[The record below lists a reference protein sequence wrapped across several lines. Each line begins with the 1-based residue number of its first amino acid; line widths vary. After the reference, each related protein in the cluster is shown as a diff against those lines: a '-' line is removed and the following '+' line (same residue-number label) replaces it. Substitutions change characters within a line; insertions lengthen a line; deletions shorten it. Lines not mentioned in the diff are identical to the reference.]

1 MNTEKE
7 IGITQKTMKTIIAIE
22 MKTEPENGIT
32 QAITKDA
39 IAIAMEELIEVK

>member
-7 IGITQKTMKTIIAIE
+7 IGITQKIMKTIIAIE

-39 IAIAMEELIEVK
+39 IAIAMEELLEVK

>member
-7 IGITQKTMKTIIAIE
+7 IGITQKKIMKTIIAIE

-39 IAIAMEELIEVK
+39 IAMEELIEVK